1 MVKDRVLRDIGAKAP
16 LKNWYA
22 IDRKLATKRVRNL
35 RGRIYRATQR
45 EQWNRVRSRREADAT
60 ELH

>member
-22 IDRKLATKRVRNL
+22 IDWKLATKRVRNL
-35 RGRIYRATQR
+35 RGRKYQCDATRAV
-45 EQWNRVRSRREADAT
+45 ESGEEPDEADAT
-60 ELH
+60 ELQ